1 MGCKC
6 SKSRIEKT
14 GVDDGPLGITRHT
27 WEESIKMDKLKQTCD
42 IVKMTQLA
50 QRQRQ

>member
-6 SKSRIEKT
+6 SKSRIEET
-14 GVDDGPLGITRHT
+14 GADDGPLGITRHT
-27 WEESIKMDKLKQTCD
+27 WKESIKTEKLKRTCN

-50 QRQRQ
+50 QGQRQ